1 MNITILSIGKF
12 RNSNLKDDF
21 YEYVKRIGYKIS
33 LIEIDIKKSNIKNR
47 DIVKKNEAD
56 IIIKNINNNSFKI
69 ALDEKGLQFDSIKF
83 SQIINENLSSKEI
96 TFIIGGAFGLD
107 KKILS
112 IADITI
118 SLSKLTFPHMLV
130 RLILIEQIY
139 RSFTIINNHP
149 YHKI

>member
-1 MNITILSIGKF
+1 MIC
-12 RNSNLKDDF
+12 
-21 YEYVKRIGYKIS
+21 
-33 LIEIDIKKSNIKNR
+33 
-47 DIVKKNEAD
+47 
-56 IIIKNINNNSFKI
+56 
-69 ALDEKGLQFDSIKF
+69 DSIKF
-83 SQIINENLSSKEI
+83 SQIINENLSNKEI

>member
-21 YEYVKRIGYKIS
+21 YEYVKRIGCKIS
-33 LIEIDIKKSNIKNR
+33 LIEIDIKKSNIKNK
-47 DIVKKNEAD
+47 DVIKKSEAD

-69 ALDEKGLQFDSIKF
+69 ALDEKGLICDSIKF
-83 SQIINENLSSKEI
+83 SQIISENLSNKEI

-112 IADITI
+112 IADIII